1 MKRLIMSGMALLAVL
16 VLLAG
21 CDSLRTIRGTGDIAS
36 DEREVANFA
45 AVDLAGVGTVIV
57 DFGAREALRIE
68 AEENLMPYLES
79 NVEDGTLTLG
89 IREGVN
95 ILPTQGIFYYLTVS
109 DLDEITVSGLGN
121 IDVPRME
128 VSNVAINVTGGGDIN
143 VEELQADRL
152 DVLISGLGD
161 LNIGGGEAAVQ
172 SIAIT
177 GGGNYNARD
186 LPGDEVSVRISGLGS
201 AAVWAREQLN
211 ATISGGGSIRYDG
224 SPRVTTEITGLGEVE
239 PITGR

>member
-1 MKRLIMSGMALLAVL
+1 MKRLILSGMALLAVI

-36 DEREVANFA
+36 DEREVADFT

-57 DFGAREALRIE
+57 DFGAKEALRIE
-68 AEENLMPYLES
+68 AEENLMPYLEN
-79 NVEDGTLTLG
+79 NVEDGTLRLG

-121 IDVPRME
+121 IDVPGME

-152 DVLISGLGD
+152 AVLISGLGD

-172 SIAIT
+172 NIAIT

-211 ATISGGGSIRYDG
+211 ANISGGGSVRYNG

-239 PITGR
+239 PATGR